1 MSSKHLSQDEIEYVV
16 DVKTAKAQQAIHKLE
31 TQSASLRNE
40 NKQRLQQ
47 MIKLEASGKKETE
60 QYKKLA
66 ASYKVTGKQI
76 KELTSQIQEQTKSLD
91 TNAMTMSQ
99 LRKQSKSLQ
108 KELDNVS
115 QALNPKQYAD
125 LESRLQTV
133 NARMAELKQNA
144 KNFKELASSDEYN
157 NFFFGQLA
165 VKGIETAVGWFK
177 SLTGTLAD
185 TISKSVELA
194 ESADGI
200 THAFK
205 RLDRPELLDE
215 LRKATKGTV
224 SDIELMKAAVKAK
237 DFRIP
242 LEDLGKY
249 LSFAQL
255 KAQQTGQSLDYMV
268 DSIVTGLG
276 RKSPQILDNLGL
288 SAAEI
293 GEKTKET
300 GDFMKGVA
308 NIVEGQLAAA
318 GETYISAADRATR
331 RTVALENA
339 QRDLGEALLPL
350 QEEFSDVYGQI
361 QITVIN
367 TIKYLVQ
374 HRDTL
379 FALGKAVALLTATY
393 AAYVVGQK
401 AAWAWGMR
409 MVAVSKLK
417 AARLAVEN
425 TLLELSVLRHA
436 VLNKTMTRSIA
447 LQKAFNIV
455 LKLSPWGLVF
465 GGITLVVGALLMFG
479 KRTDAATMAQ
489 KRLNDMKKEAISK
502 TAEEKTKI
510 DLLIAAARDEK
521 LSMDERRKA
530 VDALNRIIP
539 DYNAQLD
546 ETTGKYRE
554 NKKAL
559 DNYLVSLARKYE
571 IEGAK
576 DMLAKLGKEAFAAQM
591 ELDKANAALKETQK
605 AGSGLTYTTSWGAVG
620 NTTQDLVVQRRRA
633 VSVAQS
639 KLNDIDIQRKAVLG
653 SYGNYLKKDAVDQA
667 SEGHGATGTVGAEL
681 DAIAQKIDALKAKR
695 LTIKVGDMASLKKI
709 DSQIAAL
716 EKRKA
721 GLENTHSST
730 GKKTSQ
736 TDKVGRQD
744 KAFFGNARKQE
755 LDAEQASYNESL
767 NLLKQD
773 LATRKKTKEEYDG
786 AVLSLE
792 TAHAAKVLTIEESYT
807 RKAKALRIKD
817 GNERQRIILAQEAN
831 EQQARQAFWEKS
843 LTARQQYNDALSQ
856 MREAGMSDRDKQE
869 LDHKLQLSSLEAFY
883 KSALE
888 IARKNGE
895 DEVALTEAYEAAKA
909 KIISKHTEQAES
921 DRLQFRRQY
930 GLATQQE
937 LFNAELE
944 QLKKSLDEKGATQQ
958 EKEQAVANLTKEF
971 EERKFQI
978 RQQYGLA
985 TQQELYNAELE
996 QLKQHLQNKMMTEE
1010 EYEEAVKQM
1019 KFDRWKESFDYYSN
1033 LFGNALK
1040 SLQDA
1045 EVANVNA
1052 KYDAEIEAAKNAGK
1066 DTTELEKKKANE
1078 TLKIQKKYA
1087 DVDFAMTA
1095 SKIIADTAGAIMGA
1109 WHTFKGNPVAAGI
1122 VTALISA
1129 TSLAQLAAANSER
1142 QKVKKL
1148 TLSGGSGSSSAS
1160 GTRVATGLESGGS
1173 IDVERE
1179 QDGRRFHAAYE
1190 PGRRGYINRPTVLVG
1205 EGPAGRSKE
1214 WVASNA
1220 AVENPTVSPLIDIID
1235 HAQRAGT
1242 IRTLDMNKFFIRQ
1255 AAGRASGGFLSPQSV
1270 SSAQAPSVGY
1280 AATPSQPS
1288 TLPSPVLDRLCL
1300 LLDRL
1305 ASEGIPASVALDEI
1319 EQKQQLRDQAR
1330 KIGSK

>member
-165 VKGIETAVGWFK
+165 VKGIETAIGWFK
-177 SLTGTLAD
+177 SLTGTLSD

-350 QEEFSDVYGQI
+350 QEEFADVYGQI

-367 TIKYLVQ
+367 AIKYLVQ

-409 MVAVSKLK
+409 MVVISKLK

-465 GGITLVVGALLMFG
+465 GGITLVVGALLMFN
-479 KRTDAATMAQ
+479 KRTDAATVAQ
-489 KRLNDMKKEAISK
+489 K
-502 TAEEKTKI
+502 
-510 DLLIAAARDEK
+510 
-521 LSMDERRKA
+521 
-530 VDALNRIIP
+530 
-539 DYNAQLD
+539 
-546 ETTGKYRE
+546 
-554 NKKAL
+554 
-559 DNYLVSLARKYE
+559 
-571 IEGAK
+571 
-576 DMLAKLGKEAFAAQM
+576 
-591 ELDKANAALKETQK
+591 
-605 AGSGLTYTTSWGAVG
+605 
-620 NTTQDLVVQRRRA
+620 
-633 VSVAQS
+633 
-639 KLNDIDIQRKAVLG
+639 KLNDIQSEAGRKVEEERIKIEMLTKRIHDNSLSLAER
-653 SYGNYLKKDAVDQA
+653 KDAIAALQKIVPDYTAKLSREGKVYDENTQA
-667 SEGHGATGTVGAEL
+667 LTRYLNALKEKALLEGAQSAIKDLGKQKAELIIKYRQQQQELANFKKEQSEFTKNNAGRPQTSGGAVAPGYVNAAMGYSGNVSAMSRQLQETADKIKVIDTSLDAIGKEFGKKLFTDNGNGQGSDSSKANVGTVGAAL
-681 DAIAQKIDALKAKR
+681 DAIDKKIDALKAKR

-709 DSQIAAL
+709 DTQIAAL

-755 LDAEQASYNESL
+755 LDAEQASYNDSL
-767 NLLKQD
+767 NLLKQE
-773 LATRKKTKEEYDG
+773 LATRKKTREEYDG
-786 AVLSLE
+786 AVVSLE

-817 GNERQRIILAQEAN
+817 GNERQRVILTQEAN

-843 LTARQQYNDALSQ
+843 LTARQQYYDALSQ
-856 MREAGMSDRDKQE
+856 MQEAGMSDRDKQE

-937 LFNAELE
+937 LF
-944 QLKKSLDEKGATQQ
+944 D
-958 EKEQAVANLTKEF
+958 
-971 EERKFQI
+971 
-978 RQQYGLA
+978 
-985 TQQELYNAELE
+985 AELE

-1160 GTRVATGLESGGS
+1160 GTRVTTGLESGGS

-1179 QDGRRFHAAYE
+1179 QDGRLFHAAYE
-1190 PGRRGYINRPTVLVG
+1190 PSKRGYVNKPTVIVG

-1255 AAGRASGGFLSPQSV
+1255 AAGRASGGFLSPQSGP
-1270 SSAQAPSVGY
+1270 SAPAPSVGY
-1280 AATPSQPS
+1280 AATASQPS
-1288 TLPSPVLDRLCL
+1288 TLTSPVLDRLCL

>member
-1 MSSKHLSQDEIEYVV
+1 M
-16 DVKTAKAQQAIHKLE
+16 
-31 TQSASLRNE
+31 
-40 NKQRLQQ
+40 
-47 MIKLEASGKKETE
+47 
-60 QYKKLA
+60 
-66 ASYKVTGKQI
+66 
-76 KELTSQIQEQTKSLD
+76 
-91 TNAMTMSQ
+91 
-99 LRKQSKSLQ
+99 
-108 KELDNVS
+108 
-115 QALNPKQYAD
+115 
-125 LESRLQTV
+125 
-133 NARMAELKQNA
+133 
-144 KNFKELASSDEYN
+144 
-157 NFFFGQLA
+157 
-165 VKGIETAVGWFK
+165 
-177 SLTGTLAD
+177 
-185 TISKSVELA
+185 
-194 ESADGI
+194 
-200 THAFK
+200 
-205 RLDRPELLDE
+205 
-215 LRKATKGTV
+215 
-224 SDIELMKAAVKAK
+224 
-237 DFRIP
+237 
-242 LEDLGKY
+242 
-249 LSFAQL
+249 
-255 KAQQTGQSLDYMV
+255 
-268 DSIVTGLG
+268 
-276 RKSPQILDNLGL
+276 
-288 SAAEI
+288 
-293 GEKTKET
+293 
-300 GDFMKGVA
+300 
-308 NIVEGQLAAA
+308 
-318 GETYISAADRATR
+318 
-331 RTVALENA
+331 
-339 QRDLGEALLPL
+339 
-350 QEEFSDVYGQI
+350 
-361 QITVIN
+361 
-367 TIKYLVQ
+367 
-374 HRDTL
+374 
-379 FALGKAVALLTATY
+379 
-393 AAYVVGQK
+393 
-401 AAWAWGMR
+401 
-409 MVAVSKLK
+409 
-417 AARLAVEN
+417 
-425 TLLELSVLRHA
+425 
-436 VLNKTMTRSIA
+436 
-447 LQKAFNIV
+447 
-455 LKLSPWGLVF
+455 
-465 GGITLVVGALLMFG
+465 
-479 KRTDAATMAQ
+479 
-489 KRLNDMKKEAISK
+489 
-502 TAEEKTKI
+502 
-510 DLLIAAARDEK
+510 
-521 LSMDERRKA
+521 
-530 VDALNRIIP
+530 
-539 DYNAQLD
+539 
-546 ETTGKYRE
+546 
-554 NKKAL
+554 
-559 DNYLVSLARKYE
+559 
-571 IEGAK
+571 
-576 DMLAKLGKEAFAAQM
+576 
-591 ELDKANAALKETQK
+591 
-605 AGSGLTYTTSWGAVG
+605 
-620 NTTQDLVVQRRRA
+620 
-633 VSVAQS
+633 
-639 KLNDIDIQRKAVLG
+639 
-653 SYGNYLKKDAVDQA
+653 
-667 SEGHGATGTVGAEL
+667 
-681 DAIAQKIDALKAKR
+681 
-695 LTIKVGDMASLKKI
+695 
-709 DSQIAAL
+709 
-716 EKRKA
+716 
-721 GLENTHSST
+721 
-730 GKKTSQ
+730 
-736 TDKVGRQD
+736 
-744 KAFFGNARKQE
+744 
-755 LDAEQASYNESL
+755 
-767 NLLKQD
+767 
-773 LATRKKTKEEYDG
+773 
-786 AVLSLE
+786 SLE

-856 MREAGMSDRDKQE
+856 MREVGMSDRDKQE

-985 TQQELYNAELE
+985 TQQELYNAEIE

-1160 GTRVATGLESGGS
+1160 GIRVATGLESGGS

-1179 QDGRRFHAAYE
+1179 QDGRLFHAAYE
-1190 PGRRGYINRPTVLVG
+1190 PSKRGYVNKPTVIVG
-1205 EGPAGRSKE
+1205 EGGYGHSRE

-1255 AAGRASGGFLSPQSV
+1255 AAGRASGGFLSPQAGP
-1270 SSAQAPSVGY
+1270 SAPAPSVGY
-1280 AATPSQPS
+1280 AATLSQPS
-1288 TLPSPVLDRLCL
+1288 TLTSPVLDRLCL

-1319 EQKQQLRDQAR
+1319 EQKQQLREQAR

>member
-1 MSSKHLSQDEIEYVV
+1 MSKLKEDHIGLVIDA
-16 DVKTAKAQQAIHKLE
+16 KTEQAQQGLRQLE
-31 TQSASLRNE
+31 RATSDLRKEMNARQ
-40 NKQRLQQ
+40 KVMLD
-47 MIKLEASGKKETE
+47 LEAAGKKETDE
-60 QYKKLA
+60 YKNLQAEVRKYNA
-66 ASYKVTGKQI
+66 VI
-76 KELTSQIQEQTKSLD
+76 KENEAEMKKMRSELD
-91 TNAMTMSQ
+91 INAMTMSQ
-99 LRKQSKSLQ
+99 LRKQAKDLQ
-108 KELDNVS
+108 T
-115 QALNPKQYAD
+115 ALNNTSKAAHPKEYEQLASQ
-125 LESRLQTV
+125 LRNV
-133 NARMAELKQNA
+133 NGRIAELK
-144 KNFKELASSDEYN
+144 
-157 NFFFGQLA
+157 
-165 VKGIETAVGWFK
+165 
-177 SLTGTLAD
+177 AD
-185 TISKSVELA
+185 TS
-194 ESADGI
+194 
-200 THAFK
+200 
-205 RLDRPELLDE
+205 RLSE
-215 LRKATKGTV
+215 TMG
-224 SDIELMKAAVKAK
+224 
-237 DFRIP
+237 
-242 LEDLGKY
+242 
-249 LSFAQL
+249 
-255 KAQQTGQSLDYMV
+255 QQTGGIASKFQSMFSTVSANWTKFVGMIGAAIASVSAVIAGAKWWYNYNTGIEEAQRLTREFTGLSGDALMQARSQIQAIASTFGKEYKDVLSSVDALMVQYGISASEAMKVVQDGFAAGADLGGNMLSMINQYAPAFNDAGIGASQLVAIIAQTRSGIFSEGGMALIQMASKKIREMSSATASSLDAIGV
-268 DSIVTGLG
+268 SSKQVEADLKSGTKNTFDVIQQISTALKKIPQDSQEVGNVLKDVFGRQGAAGGLKMIESLADMTTKMEDVKKVTG
-276 RKSPQILDNLGL
+276 
-288 SAAEI
+288 EY
-293 GEKTKET
+293 GE
-300 GDFMKGVA
+300 
-308 NIVEGQLAAA
+308 
-318 GETYISAADRATR
+318 
-331 RTVALENA
+331 
-339 QRDLGEALLPL
+339 L
-350 QEEFSDVYGQI
+350 QEQEVEAQTRLNEKMSKFFGLGDQGFEE
-361 QITVIN
+361 ITMKAKIFAMNALSKIIDYTVKIIN
-367 TIKYLVQ
+367 YFVDLYNESTKVRGTVELLKVGFKTLWEVAKLGAYLVIDAFKAVG
-374 HRDTL
+374 RM
-379 FALGKAVALLTATY
+379 GKAVASILEGASSFDIDKISKGAQGVVKAYKESFSELLSDAKKFGKS
-393 AAYVVGQK
+393 VGTSF
-401 AAWAWGMR
+401 
-409 MVAVSKLK
+409 VD
-417 AARLAVEN
+417 
-425 TLLELSVLRHA
+425 
-436 VLNKTMTRSIA
+436 
-447 LQKAFNIV
+447 AFNNTV
-455 LKLSPWGLVF
+455 NKKPVAHVSVDLSPSSIPQSPSQSSA
-465 GGITLVVGALLMFG
+465 GGTGNGGNGKKKNNKKKTKGTDPDDIASRQFSHDRSQDLDDARRAYQEDLGAL
-479 KRTDAATMAQ
+479 
-489 KRLNDMKKEAISK
+489 
-502 TAEEKTKI
+502 
-510 DLLIAAARDEK
+510 
-521 LSMDERRKA
+521 RKA
-530 VDALNRIIP
+530 
-539 DYNAQLD
+539 
-546 ETTGKYRE
+546 
-554 NKKAL
+554 
-559 DNYLVSLARKYE
+559 LAE
-571 IEGAK
+571 
-576 DMLAKLGKEAFAAQM
+576 
-591 ELDKANAALKETQK
+591 
-605 AGSGLTYTTSWGAVG
+605 
-620 NTTQDLVVQRRRA
+620 
-633 VSVAQS
+633 
-639 KLNDIDIQRKAVLG
+639 
-653 SYGNYLKKDAVDQA
+653 
-667 SEGHGATGTVGAEL
+667 
-681 DAIAQKIDALKAKR
+681 KR
-695 LTIKVGDMASLKKI
+695 LTQEQYNAYISTLNIQHQNNLLAIETSYQERSRAIAIKDAT
-709 DSQIAAL
+709 
-716 EKRKA
+716 KRR
-721 GLENTHSST
+721 LLQE
-730 GKKTSQ
+730 Q
-736 TDKVGRQD
+736 QD
-744 KAFFGNARKQE
+744 KAVADQHQAATNAYIESEKQ
-755 LDAEQASYNESL
+755 Y
-767 NLLKQD
+767 
-773 LATRKKTKEEYDG
+773 Y
-786 AVLSLE
+786 
-792 TAHAAKVLTIEESYT
+792 
-807 RKAKALRIKD
+807 
-817 GNERQRIILAQEAN
+817 
-831 EQQARQAFWEKS
+831 
-843 LTARQQYNDALSQ
+843 DALSQ

-930 GLATQQE
+930 GLAAQQE
-937 LFNAELE
+937 LFDAELE

-1255 AAGRASGGFLSPQSV
+1255 AAGRASGGFLSPQAGP
-1270 SSAQAPSVGY
+1270 SAPAPSVGY

-1288 TLPSPVLDRLCL
+1288 TLTSPVLDRLCL